1 MIQNYLHDTNL
12 PTEYKLYILIEAVK
26 RGNVRLVK
34 CRMLWNSLTFEPRVD
49 QKLIAVP
56 NS

>member
-1 MIQNYLHDTNL
+1 MIQNYLHDTKL

-49 QKLIAVP
+49 QKLIVVP
-56 NS
+56 KS